1 MKKIILPFFSFARP
15 GKAQMKAEDVNTFTL
30 KNGMKV
36 LVVEDF
42 LSQTLICI
50 CSTK

>member
-1 MKKIILPFFSFARP
+1 MKKIILPLFSFARLT

-36 LVVEDF
+36 LVVEF

>member
-1 MKKIILPFFSFARP
+1 MKKIILPLSFARLT
-15 GKAQMKAEDVNTFTL
+15 GKAQMKENVNTFTL

-42 LSQTLICI
+42 SIPNANVSFL
-50 CSTK
+50 